1 MSLRDEICR
10 AYDDV
15 KAPDELTER
24 IKRDLY
30 QKDISDDAE
39 QETFLVEEAPRPAV
53 GRYLA
58 FIAASV
64 MLCAGF
70 GYAAWR
76 GMRDNVN
83 ELNPRSSVPIETAAV
98 TEETTETTA
107 PAE

>member
-1 MSLRDEICR
+1 MSLRDEIRR
-10 AYDDV
+10 AYDEV
-15 KAPDELTER
+15 KAPDALTER

-58 FIAASV
+58 FIAATV
-64 MLCAGF
+64 VLCTGF
-70 GYAAWR
+70 GAAAWW
-76 GMRDNVN
+76 GMRENAN
-83 ELNPRSSVPIETAAV
+83 ELTPRASVPIETVTA

>member
-1 MSLRDEICR
+1 MSLRDEIRR

-76 GMRDNVN
+76 GMQDNVN

-107 PAE
+107 PAD